1 MASELE
7 LRELGRLLGAC
18 SLAHSSTLPLDSQ
31 KQPRILQSHAFT
43 AHTELNFPFTCSQLT
58 PSEDIARMQ
67 MTSYRNSVG
76 QKGLQAGSLSAHQ
89 GNPTPGRT
97 EQAFMLAALWEGLA
111 CKAWL

>member
-18 SLAHSSTLPLDSQ
+18 ALAHSSMQPLDSQ

-43 AHTELNFPFTCSQLT
+43 AHTELSFPFTCSQLT
-58 PSEDIARMQ
+58 PKDIARMQ

-76 QKGLQAGSLSAHQ
+76 QKGLQAGSLS
-89 GNPTPGRT
+89 
-97 EQAFMLAALWEGLA
+97 
-111 CKAWL
+111 